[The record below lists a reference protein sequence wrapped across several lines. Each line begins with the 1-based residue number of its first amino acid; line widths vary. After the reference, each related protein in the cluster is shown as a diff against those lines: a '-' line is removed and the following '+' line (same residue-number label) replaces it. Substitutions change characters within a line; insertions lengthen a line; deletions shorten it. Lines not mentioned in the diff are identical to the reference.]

1 MTFIFII
8 LMFTVVM
15 FISAGILFFIAQGNL
30 RRLEQAKGFFTWGVV
45 GVVLVILTYLVEV
58 IIKSL

>member
-1 MTFIFII
+1 
-8 LMFTVVM
+8 MFTVVM